1 MKENS
6 SIIAELAL
14 AACVAFVALPS
25 WVGAAC
31 PGAQTYFFSGHG
43 DTILQ
48 RTPTSSPCDADIV
61 LNGDL
66 RTSNGVSCLPGCA
79 TTATATASITEV
91 IKTGACGFPNS
102 THGGFDGIS
111 CDQIVSVTIRA
122 DCRFEPPLSP
132 SGTPTRTLNNNMIGS
147 SVPTAVLSDPFLGTP
162 PSVCASYVG
171 STLDTVGYISAD
183 EKAFDAV
190 ATHGAG
196 CSAAVFPCPASSRVE
211 QFTPAIDIRGHSVLN
226 SVAP

>member
-1 MKENS
+1 MKANS

-14 AACVAFVALPS
+14 AACLAFPS

-43 DTILQ
+43 DVIFQ
-48 RTPTSSPCDADIV
+48 QTPTSPLCDTDVA
-61 LNGDL
+61 LNGDMQ
-66 RTSNGVSCLPGCA
+66 TQTGVSCLPGCPA
-79 TTATATASITEV
+79 TTTAIASITHV
-91 IKTGACGFPNS
+91 IKTGACGVPNS

-111 CDQIVSVTIRA
+111 CDQIATVTITA
-122 DCRFEPPLSP
+122 DCRFEPPLKP
-132 SGTPTRTLNNNMIGS
+132 SGTPRRTLNNFTFQS
-147 SVPTAVLSDPFLGTP
+147 SVPTPVISDPFPGTP
-162 PSVCASYVG
+162 AKVCASFVG
-171 STLDTVGYISAD
+171 GTLDTVAYFSED

-196 CSAAVFPCPASSRVE
+196 CSTATVPCPTTSKVE
-211 QFTPAIDIRGHSVLN
+211 RFTPAIDIRGHSVLN